1 MNRGL
6 ATLLREGILCA
17 FAPRN
22 YLGEDCLWTSIIAN
36 RNAVNSQPVA
46 IASFARRPT
55 QISKTAIPW
64 TGGFTAPLT
73 ILQILIYPKTVT
85 FCT

>member
-6 ATLLREGILCA
+6 AALLREGILCA

-36 RNAVNSQPVA
+36 RNAVNSQPAA
-46 IASFARRPT
+46 IASFARHSI
-55 QISKTAIPW
+55 QISEIAIPL
-64 TGGFTAPLT
+64 TDGFTAHRT
-73 ILQILIYPKTVT
+73 TRQILICLKTVT